1 MVGCADQYAVFDEG
15 GLGRGRYRVPRQS
28 LDPTD
33 EGKLEIDLL
42 PSMPALYSTVSVII
56 QGAFKRCAY

>member
-1 MVGCADQYAVFDEG
+1 MLVLTRG

-28 LDPTD
+28 LDRTD

-42 PSMPALYSTVSVII
+42 PTTPALYSTVSVIRI
-56 QGAFKRCAY
+56 QFNIVY